1 MRWLAFSTIPRRGS
15 RGGTARPAHIGRL
28 RGILAGLPGSATQRE
43 ARTVDALALWLAL
56 WLDRPLASDCQG
68 EAVLL
73 DVQGLPMEERVRRP
87 LKARD
92 NRPVM
97 TQE

>member
-43 ARTVDALALWLAL
+43 ARTVDVLAL

-87 LKARD
+87 LKARN

>member
-1 MRWLAFSTIPRRGS
+1 LW
-15 RGGTARPAHIGRL
+15 
-28 RGILAGLPGSATQRE
+28 
-43 ARTVDALALWLAL
+43 LALWLAL

-87 LKARD
+87 LKARN

>member
-1 MRWLAFSTIPRRGS
+1 LRWLAFSTIPRRGS

-43 ARTVDALALWLAL
+43 ARTVDVLAL

>member
-1 MRWLAFSTIPRRGS
+1 LRWLAFSTIPRRGS

-43 ARTVDALALWLAL
+43 ARTVDVLAL

-92 NRPVM
+92 NRPLM